1 MSVLIYKG
9 GKIFFYICN
18 VTIIMLFLMVIR
30 NEAFSQ
36 KTKIKH
42 LPDTVHLN
50 KGNLLFIGKKIIKA
64 ENDTLIIFRKKTRYK
79 IRIESEYKSEIFY
92 DSLKTKASRNKFTNE
107 LYNLLI
113 TRNQT
118 DSARVS
124 SNTLN
129 SDLEY
134 ADYENKI
141 IRNIIIKRMDPFGT
155 SVIDTSMIAESWIEK
170 SLNAIHIKSF
180 ENVISGNIFIRK
192 GDSVNPYI
200 LAENERILRNLP
212 YMYDARIYA
221 SIIDANNIDIYI
233 ITRDLWSIGLI
244 TDLGS
249 RAGNIEVY
257 DLNYLGLGNSLKNQ
271 LFYDKDSSQHFGYR
285 FEYDLNNIKRTFIDA
300 GVFYHNVYEIEQ
312 FGLFGSRS
320 FLTSKSKYAGGVYLT
335 KTNEISYISSST
347 YQNLQIPVKYFT
359 SDIWMGKSFILKKDK
374 KNVNSLRLIL
384 SAGYLRKHF
393 SERMLVDKFTY
404 KLYHHSDLILGSISL
419 SKRNYYKGNLIYA
432 FGIVEDIPHGYL
444 IEATLGPEKREF
456 SNRFYYGF
464 KISAGDFIKD
474 FGYLYASLEI
484 GGYKNGHFSEQ
495 DVIRI
500 NVNSFSNL
508 FFYKKY
514 KFRNFINL
522 NYVIGFNRFEGEYI
536 KLDFLAPEMQSNLM
550 LGTQKLSLK
559 LENVAF
565 TPVDFYGFKVAMY
578 GFWDLGILGSNK
590 HFILSEKYFLGLGAG
605 LRIRNDNLVFQ
616 TFQLNVAYY
625 PILPSGGQ
633 GFVFGISGQNVLKLF
648 DFISNK
654 PKEVDFN

>member
-1 MSVLIYKG
+1 V
-9 GKIFFYICN
+9 F
-18 VTIIMLFLMVIR
+18 
-30 NEAFSQ
+30 
-36 KTKIKH
+36 
-42 LPDTVHLN
+42 LN
-50 KGNLLFIGKKIIKA
+50 KGMLLFIGKKIIKA
-64 ENDTLIIFRKKTRYK
+64 EEDTIIIIRKKTRYK
-79 IRIESEYKSEIFY
+79 IRNESDYRSEIFY

-107 LYNLLI
+107 LYNLFI

-118 DSARVS
+118 DSVR
-124 SNTLN
+124 NNIKTLN
-129 SDLEY
+129 SELEY

-155 SVIDTSMIAESWIEK
+155 SVFDTLLIAESWAEK

-180 ENVISGNIFIRK
+180 ENVISGNLFIRK
-192 GDSVNPYI
+192 GDTVNSYI

-212 YMYDARIYA
+212 YMYDARIFA
-221 SIIDANNIDIYI
+221 SVVDVYNIDIYV

-244 TDLGS
+244 PDLGS
-249 RAGNIEVY
+249 RVGNIEVY
-257 DLNYLGLGNSLKNQ
+257 DLNYLGLGNSLRNQ

-285 FEYDLNNIKRTFIDA
+285 FEYDFNNIKRTFIDA
-300 GVFYHNVYEIEQ
+300 GIFYNNVYNIEQ
-312 FGLFGSRS
+312 YGVFARRG
-320 FLTSKSKYAGGVYLT
+320 FLTSKSKYAGGISLI
-335 KTNEISYISSST
+335 KTNEIAYISSLN
-347 YQNLQIPVKYFT
+347 YQNLIIPIKYFI
-359 SDIWMGKSFILKKDK
+359 SDVWIGKSFILKKDK

-384 SAGYLRKHF
+384 SIGYMRKHF
-393 SERMLVDKFTY
+393 SERMFVEKFTN
-404 KLYHHSDLILGSISL
+404 KLYHNSDLILGSISL

-456 SNRFYYGF
+456 SNRFYYGL

-474 FGYLYASLEI
+474 FGYLYGSIGL
-484 GGYKNGHFSEQ
+484 GGYKNGLYSEQ
-495 DVIRI
+495 DVIRFNI
-500 NVNSFSNL
+500 NSFSNL
-508 FFYKKY
+508 YYYKKY

-522 NYVIGFNRFEGEYI
+522 NYVIGFNRFNGEYI
-536 KLDFLAPEMQSNLM
+536 KLDYLAPEMQSNLM

-559 LENVAF
+559 IENVAF

-616 TFQLNVAYY
+616 TFQLNLAYY
-625 PILPSGGQ
+625 PILPNGGH

-648 DFISNK
+648 DFISSK
-654 PKEVDFN
+654 PKEIEFY